1 MKVHDFI
8 LLFFCKVTKK
18 TEISAHINKFVVM
31 KILERKYLA
40 GFFKNVL
47 SDTGKTLVVMFRIL
61 IPVSIAVK
69 ILQELGMIKVLG
81 DILAPMMKL
90 VGLPGEMGLVWAS
103 GMITNLYGGI
113 IAYINI
119 SSEVS
124 LSISQITVLSTMMLV
139 AHTFPIELQVARK
152 AGVKYF
158 TMFLIR
164 FIAAF
169 LMGGTIYF
177 IYNSLGIFNETSV
190 VTWKPDII
198 QNPTLLQWGLGEL
211 KNYLVI
217 SIIIFS
223 LIFLIKFLNEIGVI
237 KIITKMMKPVLK
249 LMGIGAEVSTITI
262 IGLTLG
268 VVYGGALIIN
278 ETKNKLLDK
287 KDVFYSLVFMGLCH
301 SVIEDTILM
310 MSLGADI
317 SGVLIIRLLFSI
329 LFTWILVRVC
339 RKLPDKTLYKVFL
352 RNADKTKKLTN

>member
-1 MKVHDFI
+1 MN
-8 LLFFCKVTKK
+8 K
-18 TEISAHINKFVVM
+18 TDNSKLISI
-31 KILERKYLA
+31 
-40 GFFKNVL
+40 FKEVF

-61 IPVSIAVK
+61 IPVSVIVK
-69 ILQELGMIKVLG
+69 LLQEIGVIKVLG
-81 DILAPMMKL
+81 DVLAPVMKL

-113 IAYINI
+113 IAFMNI
-119 SSEVS
+119 SSEIPMTIAQV
-124 LSISQITVLSTMMLV
+124 TVLSTMMLV

-152 AGVKYF
+152 AGVRYF

-169 LMGGTIYF
+169 LMGMTIF
-177 IYNSLGIFNETSV
+177 LIYKAFGLFEQNAVI
-190 VTWKPDII
+190 TWKPESIS
-198 QNPTLLQWGLGEL
+198 NPTLMQWAISEL

-223 LIFLIKFLNEIGVI
+223 LILLIKFLNEIGVI
-237 KIITKMMKPVLK
+237 KLITKMMKPVLK
-249 LMGIGAEVSTITI
+249 LMGVGPDVSTITI

-301 SVIEDTILM
+301 SVIEDTLLM

-317 SGVLIIRLLFSI
+317 SGVLFIRLGFSI
-329 LFTWILVRVC
+329 MFTFILVRIC
-339 RKLPDKTLYKVFL
+339 RRLSDKTMGKYFL
-352 RNADKTKKLTN
+352 RMGGK